1 MVLVLNKRDENKYDP
16 YKGRDWIK
24 MKLCEKR
31 KGLTRLLLLSM
42 CLVGGQTICGVV
54 TGKSGNRFPCK

>member
-1 MVLVLNKRDENKYDP
+1 MDVLNKRDENKYDP

-31 KGLTRLLLLSM
+31 KGLPRLLLSM
-42 CLVGGQTICGVV
+42 RVKGGQRTICGVV
-54 TGKSGNRFPCK
+54 TGKFGNRFPCK